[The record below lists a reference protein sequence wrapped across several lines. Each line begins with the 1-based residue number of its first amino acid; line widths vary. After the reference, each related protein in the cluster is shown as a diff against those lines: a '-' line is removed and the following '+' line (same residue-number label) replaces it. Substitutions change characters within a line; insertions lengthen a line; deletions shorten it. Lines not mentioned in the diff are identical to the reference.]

1 MPRLLTA
8 AVLATL
14 CACSH
19 QPARQLPDLGAV
31 TIPAGS
37 MTDEQGRA
45 VTTDDLHGPVTVAD
59 FIFTRC
65 RSTCP
70 AVTLRMRA
78 VQDRTRKLGARVR
91 LLSFSVDPDYDTPEV
106 LSAYGAKAG
115 ANPARWRFVTGDR
128 TAIFTTIEKG
138 FELPV
143 DPQAAASGDVPNILH
158 SQRFALLDQHGH
170 LRGTYD
176 SSDKAAVD
184 RMLRDIHSLL

>member
-1 MPRLLTA
+1 MSRLFA
-8 AVLATL
+8 AGALVAL

-19 QPARQLPDLGAV
+19 PPARQLPDLGEV
-31 TIPAGS
+31 TIPAGA

-45 VTTDDLHGPVTVAD
+45 LTTDDLRGAVTVAD

-70 AVTLRMRA
+70 AVTLRMRS
-78 VQDRTRKLGARVR
+78 VQDKTRSLGAKVR
-91 LLSFSVDPDYDTPEV
+91 LFSFSVNPDHDTPPV
-106 LSAYGAKAG
+106 LAAYARKASAD
-115 ANPARWRFVTGDR
+115 PARWRFVTGDR
-128 TAIFTTIEKG
+128 TAMLTTIEHG

-143 DPQAAASGDVPNILH
+143 DPQAAGSGDVPNILH
-158 SQRFALLDQHGH
+158 SQRFALLDRRGH

-184 RMLRDIHSLL
+184 QMLRDLRSLL